1 MIHEMVK
8 AALLEDIGSGDITA
22 ELIPADK
29 IVTAQVITRESAII
43 CGVDWVNET
52 FKQIDAQAEVTWFV
66 KDAEKVLANTTLFE
80 VTGNARG
87 ILTAERTALN
97 FLQLLS
103 GTATITA
110 IYVEKIKDTNTKL
123 LDTRKT
129 LPLYR
134 QAQKY
139 AVKCGGGENHRMGLY
154 DMFLIKENHIAA
166 CGSITKAIE
175 KARSLH
181 SDKKIE
187 VEVENLTEYHEAL
200 KAKPDIIMLDNFS
213 IEDIKIAVAQ
223 KYENIKLEIS
233 GNVTLEN
240 IADYAALGVDYISV
254 GAITKHVSAIDLSMR
269 FIPELSAL
277 YQHGIPS
284 YLWSSFQLPN
294 QG

>member
-1 MIHEMVK
+1 MMTKIKEMVSQ
-8 AALLEDIGSGDITA
+8 ALQEDIGPGDITA
-22 ELIPADK
+22 GLIPENK

-43 CGVDWVNET
+43 CGVEFVNEVFQQVDPT
-52 FKQIDAQAEVTWFV
+52 LNVVWLV
-66 KDAEKVLANTTLFE
+66 KDAESVSENQKLFE
-80 VTGNARG
+80 VTGKARS

-103 GTATITA
+103 GTATATSQ
-110 IYVEKIKDTNTKL
+110 YVEKIKNTKTKL

-181 SDKKIE
+181 SDRKIE
-187 VEVENLTEYHEAL
+187 VEVENLIEYQEAL
-200 KAKPDIIMLDNFS
+200 NAKPDIIMLDNFS
-213 IEDIKIAVAQ
+213 MHDIQIAVAQ
-223 KYENIKLEIS
+223 KRENISLEIS
-233 GNVTLEN
+233 GNVSLDN
-240 IADYAALGVDYISV
+240 IADYTETGVDYISV
-254 GAITKHVSAIDLSMR
+254 GAITKHVHAIDLSLR
-269 FIPELSAL
+269 ILE
-277 YQHGIPS
+277 
-284 YLWSSFQLPN
+284 
-294 QG
+294 

>member
-1 MIHEMVK
+1 MNYAENPCRGEWHSPDLSNMVRL
-8 AALLEDIGSGDITA
+8 ALLEDIGSGDITA
-22 ELIPADK
+22 ELIPENK
-29 IVTAQVITRESAII
+29 IVTAQVITRESAIV
-43 CGVDWVNET
+43 CGVEFVNEA
-52 FKQIDAQAEVTWFV
+52 FRQVDATLVVIWFV
-66 KDAEKVLANTTLFE
+66 KDTEKVVANQKLFE
-80 VTGNARG
+80 VKGCARS

-103 GTATITA
+103 ATATTTSH
-110 IYVEKIKDTNTKL
+110 YVEKIQHTQTKL

-175 KARSLH
+175 KARALH

-187 VEVENLTEYHEAL
+187 VEVENLTEYQEAL
-200 KAKPDIIMLDNFS
+200 TARPDIIMLDNFS
-213 IEDIKIAVAQ
+213 IEDIKTAVAQ
-223 KYENIKLEIS
+223 KHGAIKLEIS
-233 GNVTLEN
+233 GNVTLDN

-254 GAITKHVSAIDLSMR
+254 GAITKNIRAIDLSMR
-269 FIPELSAL
+269 VVD
-277 YQHGIPS
+277 
-284 YLWSSFQLPN
+284 
-294 QG
+294 